1 MTTILCNQC
10 EKYKIEIEEKNKEIA
25 ILKNNSLDLKSRLFE
40 TSNLISAYIQMKTQ
54 FDSLI
59 KENDLLKQKKDDN
72 NDKYKFEVLK
82 QKILQKSERIRGL
95 ESEVKQLNDKIEV
108 YKRETQDNL
117 MNTKENKLKRE
128 LSEKDKYINNQNLII
143 ERLRS
148 EKNLLNISNNNYSN
162 NNEGVGMEE
171 DNLYSN
177 KNQIKISELV
187 KEKEYLDDE
196 YRKYRAKYIKY
207 KYKYKE
213 FKNNAKFFMKYYSPS
228 NMTIK
233 KDVELLKRKRDRLA
247 SEYMEEEIDKRNTTN
262 NQNHKISFDYGNNN
276 ASDIFENKLED
287 EMDLEI
293 NNTFNDN
300 NEENKEIVVKEIAND
315 NQNNKKEKR
324 KQEKDNKEIVI
335 SKIQTRA
342 MEKAEKMKQV
352 ITPQKESE
360 KETKKKKEKKEKK
373 EKKIK
378 KEKDNKTKEEE
389 EKITSKEKESK
400 QNIEIKDVQN
410 KIEENTIKRQ
420 TVPHIN
426 PIKKQKVIPESK
438 IELNSYSLVEYLS
451 AISITEIKEES
462 LSSLFQSLKT
472 LTEKITCI
480 LEGIISNISKLDLSK
495 VIVFIKIFI
504 KMYGHQTPSSLSI
517 ISNNFLEFINL
528 HEKTIIQSKQKF
540 IIKETNPYYSNEIIK
555 ENNTS
560 LHLITFII
568 DILYNELN
576 DVSILSKFLF
586 NFLLN
591 KLTNSFVK
599 DDTLKEIT
607 KLISKSYK
615 SNQKKVFLN
624 DNEFKLFFVES
635 NANSFYFLSLFK
647 TRLISEN
654 IFNLLISIFN
664 DISSKEIDTLLS
676 SQLLESLNKIPKD
689 TLLSIENKEKL
700 SLNKNIIYLEIFQII
715 TLSCCIRDSDWNNQ
729 NLFSKVL
736 WEQFTKTE
744 DFSLKRSMIIYYTSL
759 ICYFSIKNGAKTTEL
774 CWLYSIYKPDDNT
787 GRFSFYDK
795 ICALSWIVDSSFI
808 TMVQKFFNVVKSS
821 VEGLPKEYL
830 IDCSPS
836 DFLHILKK
844 NKII

>member
-10 EKYKIEIEEKNKEIA
+10 ERYKIEIEEKNKEIA
-25 ILKNNSLDLKSRLFE
+25 ILKKNSLDLKARLFE

-148 EKNLLNISNNNYSN
+148 EKNLQNNNNKNYSN
-162 NNEGVGMEE
+162 NNEGFGMEE

-228 NMTIK
+228 NMTIN

-247 SEYMEEEIDKRNTTN
+247 SEYMEEEIDKRNITN

-300 NEENKEIVVKEIAND
+300 NEENKEIVVKEISND
-315 NQNNKKEKR
+315 IQNTKKEKK
-324 KQEKDNKEIVI
+324 KQEKDNKEAVI

-352 ITPQKESE
+352 LSPQKEPE
-360 KETKKKKEKKEKK
+360 KETKKKKEKK

-389 EKITSKEKESK
+389 KIQSKEEESK
-400 QNIEIKDVQN
+400 KEIEIKDAQN
-410 KIEENTIKRQ
+410 KTEENTIKKQ
-420 TVPHIN
+420 VVPHIN
-426 PIKKQKVIPESK
+426 PIKKQKVIPDSK
-438 IELNSYSLVEYLS
+438 NELNSYSLVEYLS
-451 AISITEIKEES
+451 AMSITEIKEDS

-472 LTEKITCI
+472 LTEKITFI
-480 LEGIISNISKLDLSK
+480 LEAIISNISKLDLSK

-504 KMYGHQTPSSLSI
+504 KMYSHQTPSSLSI

-540 IIKETNPYYSNEIIK
+540 ITNETNPYYSNEIIK

-576 DVSILSKFLF
+576 DVSIISKFLF

-591 KLTNSFVK
+591 KSTNTFVK
-599 DDTLKEIT
+599 DDTLKEIS
-607 KLISKSYK
+607 KLISKSYT
-615 SNQKKVFLN
+615 SNRKKVFLN
-624 DNEFKLFFVES
+624 DNELKSFFVES

-647 TRLISEN
+647 TRLISDN
-654 IFNLLISIFN
+654 IFNLLISIFS
-664 DISSKEIDTLLS
+664 DISSKEIDNLLS

-689 TLLSIENKEKL
+689 TLLSIEKKEKL
-700 SLNKNIIYLEIFQII
+700 SLNTNIIYLEIFQII
-715 TLSCCIRDSDWNNQ
+715 TLSCCIRDSEWNNQ

-830 IDCSPS
+830 IDCSPC
-836 DFLHILKK
+836 DFLNILKK

>member
-262 NQNHKISFDYGNNN
+262 NQN
-276 ASDIFENKLED
+276 
-287 EMDLEI
+287 
-293 NNTFNDN
+293 
-300 NEENKEIVVKEIAND
+300 
-315 NQNNKKEKR
+315 NKKEKK

-400 QNIEIKDVQN
+400 QNIEIKDAQN

-836 DFLHILKK
+836 DFLNILKK